1 MTKEMWI
8 EQHRDALEAE
18 YDRMYRECVLANDED
33 LWDALHIFEAALIRL
48 GLLEADTEEEPMDDD
63 LNTSTNWDE
72 IMLDM
77 EIDRRLD
84 EQAAMAYEA

>member
-33 LWDALHIFEAALIRL
+33 LWDALHTYEAALIKL

-77 EIDRRLD
+77 RIDLD
-84 EQAAMAYEA
+84 RDERAAMAYEV